1 MIRAPWTEH
10 ATFVRAAII
19 CTRDTERG
27 VRREGAARADMVR
40 VEWQPMVGTS
50 NASSRLL
57 SSTMEETSVRTD
69 ALERLAAWDRG
80 LCRRF
85 NSASQFTGLRVL
97 MIAVSRLGNG
107 AFWYALMAAMLAWK
121 GQEAVL
127 AVLHMTAVGLAC
139 TLVYKSL
146 KHGTARARPYVS
158 QTDITLSAVPLDQYS
173 FPSGHT
179 LHATAFTLVAVTYY
193 PALFWLLAPFSL
205 SVAFSRVVLG
215 LHYPSDVIAGAV
227 IGAAIA
233 VASTVLF

>member
-1 MIRAPWTEH
+1 MIGAPWTEH
-10 ATFVRAAII
+10 ATLVPAAIV
-19 CTRDTERG
+19 CMRDSERC
-27 VRREGAARADMVR
+27 VRIEEAARADMVR
-40 VEWQPMVGTS
+40 VEWRPIVRI
-50 NASSRLL
+50 SSVSRIL
-57 SSTMEETSVRTD
+57 SSTMEEASVRTH

-107 AFWYALMAAMLAWK
+107 AFWYGLMAAMLAWN
-121 GQEAVL
+121 GQEAIP
-127 AVLHMTAVGLAC
+127 AVLHMTAVGLVC
-139 TLVYKSL
+139 TVVYKSL

-158 QTDITLSAVPLDQYS
+158 QTDITLSAAPLDQYS